1 MHSDCIVFV
10 CMCFNLMLGGM
21 SAAANAAPDAEFN
34 FILAGGATSGFYCQH
49 SYVVPFHISMGIFLI
64 CVGLLLCTIM
74 AWRTV
79 GGSLSKS
86 HKCLH
91 YVFVFTIAVLFILLG
106 IGACASF
113 LASFVSFIPTAV
125 ELFSITQAVYCN
137 HVLIY
142 WAFVEVVVILS
153 VIGLGILVFTVS
165 CIVSAFLFLLAWIDL
180 SS

>member
-1 MHSDCIVFV
+1 
-10 CMCFNLMLGGM
+10 MLGGM

-34 FILAGGATSGFYCQH
+34 FILAGGATSGFSCQH
-49 SYVVPFHISMGIFLI
+49 SFVVAFHISMGIFLI

-74 AWRTV
+74 AWRAV

-106 IGACASF
+106 IGAFAS
-113 LASFVSFIPTAV
+113 LVASFVSFFPTAV
-125 ELFSITQAVYCN
+125 ELFFITQAVYCN
-137 HVLIY
+137 HVIIY

-153 VIGLGILVFTVS
+153 VIGIGILMFTVY
-165 CIVSAFLFLLAWIDL
+165 CIIFAYLFLLAWTDL
-180 SS
+180 RS

>member
-1 MHSDCIVFV
+1 
-10 CMCFNLMLGGM
+10 MLGGM

-34 FILAGGATSGFYCQH
+34 FILAGGAISGFSCQL
-49 SYVVPFHISMGIFLI
+49 SYVVPFHISVGIFLI

-74 AWRTV
+74 AWRAV

-86 HKCLH
+86 HECLH
-91 YVFVFTIAVLFILLG
+91 YIFVFTIAVLFILLG

-153 VIGLGILVFTVS
+153 VIGLGTLVFTVS
-165 CIVSAFLFLLAWIDL
+165 CIIFAFLFLLAWIDL
-180 SS
+180 RS